1 MYNYLNK
8 VQICKNIYNKL
19 FMLKL
24 VLKVTKFY
32 HDGGA
37 YLFLV
42 SKFIKRLCFN
52 CLPFCESNGRLIMNV
67 VLEKFEENGGT
78 QESV

>member
-1 MYNYLNK
+1 MF
-8 VQICKNIYNKL
+8 

-24 VLKVTKFY
+24 VLKITKFY

-42 SKFIKRLCFN
+42 PKFIKRPCFN
-52 CLPFCESNGRLIMNV
+52 CLPY
-67 VLEKFEENGGT
+67 
-78 QESV
+78 